1 VSQPSPADAVPPGGL
16 PAQPAADSAL
26 APRKRR
32 IVSQLIALA
41 AIPVVLGLV
50 LTGLQVSEATRSAQ
64 AYGQVGRLAALGRQV
79 NGLAQ
84 AMADERSGTAT
95 FIADGHPAA
104 GLPALRRQ
112 YAITDRWAAGVR
124 RLARQLGNGYP
135 PQTLASAKTALAS
148 IAALPGLRGRAAQ
161 SQASVLAV
169 TNGYTTAISGLF
181 PVNDSIADLSGNSA
195 LVASVRAL
203 GSLSRMSDQAAQQQ
217 AILGVALAGGR
228 FGPGELTAL
237 LTAQARQAGDLV
249 SFRNSA
255 TAEESWALGQT
266 LASPPARQAQAVEQR
281 AIGAG
286 GALAL
291 GAQASQQWS
300 AGMSFTVGW
309 MRHAEQQLTAWI
321 TAYAQAMQR
330 NAVRSAMITG
340 GAGLAVLALVLL
352 GAVIVARSMVRRL
365 RRLETA
371 ASASDAV
378 NQEAARR
385 AWEQAQLYAGASAT
399 SASFFQRSHS
409 LLERLVRLIDRME
422 LTEDD
427 PERLASLF
435 EMDHLAT
442 RIWRNSDSALALAGY
457 ETPRHSTDPLPLMDV
472 VRGAVSEIEQYDRVA
487 VNVQQ
492 GLSVSGTTATDVVH
506 LLAELLENAAAFSP
520 TTAEVAVSGYTVR
533 GGGALISI
541 TDGGTGM
548 PEEQLRQLNW
558 QLANPSATDVAV
570 AGHMGLFAV
579 AHLAVRHGIT
589 VRLST
594 QPDGGTAAEVFLPP
608 ALISLDA
615 KTGGRPGQGGEA
627 LRIRAGEERT
637 GADEE
642 ADAWVAAAES
652 PLAALGFGAGPE
664 SSLEPE
670 TGTPEPETGTPEAVP
685 MLLGAPLPSPAPTTS
700 PGVTAPGPVSA
711 EPDGV
716 LPIFESVESSY
727 GRDSL
732 RPSDPQTAQPAP
744 AQQPAGPPAEQPAG
758 PPAAWGAGGG
768 RLVAEPP
775 AVGGPASSG
784 LPQRT
789 PQPSRVRGAAV
800 DQETGQDTAA
810 DTAEVTRSKLA
821 SFQQGSRRARAAA
834 RAGGSMNQ
842 PGQDG

>member
-1 VSQPSPADAVPPGGL
+1 MSQPSPADAFPPGGL

-32 IVSQLIALA
+32 IVSQLTVLV
-41 AIPVVLGLV
+41 AIPAVLGLV
-50 LTGLQVSEATRSAQ
+50 LTGLLVSDAARSAQ
-64 AYGQVGRLAALGRQV
+64 AYSQVGQLAALGHQV

-84 AMADERSGTAT
+84 AMEDERSNTAA
-95 FIADGHPAA
+95 FIVDGHPAA

-112 YAITDRWAAGVR
+112 YAITDRSAARVR
-124 RLARQLGNGYP
+124 RLARQLGHGYP
-135 PQTLASAKTALAS
+135 AQTLASAKTALAS
-148 IAALPGLRGRAAQ
+148 IAELPGLRGRAAQ
-161 SQASVLAV
+161 SQASAVAV
-169 TNGYTTAISGLF
+169 TNGYSAAISGLF

-195 LVASVRAL
+195 LIASVRAL

-217 AILGVALAGGR
+217 AILGVALAQGH
-228 FGPGELTAL
+228 FGPGALTAL
-237 LTAQARQAGDLV
+237 LTAQARQASDLV

-300 AGMSFTVGW
+300 AGMSYTVGW
-309 MRHAEQQLTAWI
+309 MRHAQQQLTAWI

-340 GAGLAVLALVLL
+340 GAGLAALALVLL
-352 GAVIVARSMVRRL
+352 ATVIVARSMVRRL

-371 ASASDAV
+371 ASASDEV

-409 LLERLVRLIDRME
+409 LLERLVRLIDSME

-457 ETPRHSTDPLPLMDV
+457 ETPRHSMDPLSLMDV

-492 GLSVSGTTATDVVH
+492 GVSINGTAATDAVH
-506 LLAELLENAAAFSP
+506 LVAELLENAAAFSP
-520 TTAEVAVSGYTVR
+520 TTAEVAVSGHLVR
-533 GGGALISI
+533 GGGVLINI

-558 QLANPSATDVAV
+558 QLANPSAADVAV

-579 AHLAVRHGIT
+579 AHLAVRHGIR

-594 QPDGGTAAEVFLPP
+594 PPDGGTAAEVFLPA

-615 KTGGRPGQGGEA
+615 KTGGRPGPAGEA
-627 LRIRAGEERT
+627 LRIPAGEKRA

-652 PLAALGFGAGPE
+652 PLSVLGFSARPE
-664 SSLEPE
+664 PSPEPE
-670 TGTPEPETGTPEAVP
+670 TDTLEPQTGTPEAVP
-685 MLLGAPLPSPAPTTS
+685 MLLGAPLPSPAPETS
-700 PGVTAPGPVSA
+700 PGVTAPGPASA

-727 GRDSL
+727 GRDPL
-732 RPSDPQTAQPAP
+732 RPGDPQTAQSAP
-744 AQQPAGPPAEQPAG
+744 AEPPAG

-775 AVGGPASSG
+775 AAGGPASSG

-789 PQPSRVRGAAV
+789 PQPGRVRGAAA

-810 DTAEVTRSKLA
+810 ETAEITRSKLA
-821 SFQQGSRRARAAA
+821 SFQQGSRRARATA
-834 RAGGSMNQ
+834 RTGGRMTQ

>member
-50 LTGLQVSEATRSAQ
+50 LTGLQVSEAMRSAQ

-664 SSLEPE
+664 PSL
-670 TGTPEPETGTPEAVP
+670 EPETGTPEAVP